1 MFLKIGHPVA
11 SVNTV
16 RTGEPDICVP
26 CNEVLLN
33 HLSGSGGI
41 VTDLAL
47 VSDVQVDRGLVR
59 IEVGLGA
66 TYVVAVGAG
75 VAPLRD
81 VLVVA
86 IHVGLQ
92 VPLGCTTVL
101 AVFALKP
108 AVFVMYFLV

>member
-1 MFLKIGHPVA
+1 M
-11 SVNTV
+11 
-16 RTGEPDICVP
+16 P
-26 CNEVLLN
+26 CNEVLL
-33 HLSGSGGI
+33 HQLSGSVGI

-47 VSDVQVDRGLVR
+47 VSDVQVDRSLVR

-81 VLVVA
+81 VLVLA

-92 VPLGCTTVL
+92 VPLGCTSVL
-101 AVFALKP
+101 AVFALK
-108 AVFVMYFLV
+108 FN